1 MTEVRK
7 NPLSRKSQIRVT
19 DLSRFLI
26 YILAHRPDEFGLV
39 PDSIGFISTKELL
52 RAIHEEPGWGYVRE
66 GHIREVLIGKDRALF
81 LQEKD
86 RIRAA
91 EVRWHLD
98 LQTPSENTPKIL
110 FIAVRR
116 RAHVSVMEKG
126 LFSER
131 HLVLSPDRDMALRIG
146 RRRDQKPILLEV
158 MTGPAQ
164 HQGVFFHA
172 FGDLYLAREIPPEF
186 ISGPPVPEEIRE
198 PQPPKKEKS
207 LPQAPM
213 MSGGTFV
220 LDVHRDPDL
229 SRRRSG
235 RKPRGWK
242 EDSRKMRRSKG

>member
-1 MTEVRK
+1 MQ
-7 NPLSRKSQIRVT
+7 RKSQIRVT

-39 PDSIGFISTKELL
+39 PDSIGFITMKELL

-81 LQEKD
+81 AWEEE
-86 RIRAA
+86 RIRAV
-91 EVRWHLD
+91 EKSWHLD
-98 LQTPSENTPKIL
+98 LQTPSENSPKIL
-110 FIAVRR
+110 FVAIRR
-116 RAHVSVMEKG
+116 KAHVHVMEKG
-126 LFSER
+126 LFSDR
-131 HLVLSPDRDMALRIG
+131 PLVLSTDRDMALRIG

-164 HQGVFFHA
+164 QQGVSFHA
-172 FGDLYLAREIPPEF
+172 FGDLYLAKEIPAEF

-198 PQPPKKEKS
+198 PKTPKKEKTV
-207 LPQAPM
+207 PQPSIL
-213 MSGGTFV
+213 SGGSFV

-229 SRRRSG
+229 SRRRTG

-242 EDSRKMRRSKG
+242 ENSRKMRRSKG

>member
-1 MTEVRK
+1 
-7 NPLSRKSQIRVT
+7 LQRKSQIRVT

-39 PDSIGFISTKELL
+39 PDGNGFITMKELI

-66 GHIREVLIGKDRALF
+66 SHIREVLIGKGRELFVWEEDRL
-81 LQEKD
+81 
-86 RIRAA
+86 RA
-91 EVRWHLD
+91 VDKRWQLD

-110 FIAVRR
+110 FVAIRR
-116 RAHVSVMEKG
+116 KAHVQVMKKG
-126 LFSER
+126 LFSDR
-131 HLVLSPDRDMALRIG
+131 PLVLSPDRDMALRIG

-158 MTGPAQ
+158 LTGPAQ
-164 HQGVFFHA
+164 QQGISFHA
-172 FGDLYLAREIPPEF
+172 FGELYLAKEIPAEF

-207 LPQAPM
+207 VPQPSILSA
-213 MSGGTFV
+213 GTFV
-220 LDVHRDPDL
+220 LDVHRDPDV

>member
-1 MTEVRK
+1 MQ
-7 NPLSRKSQIRVT
+7 RKSQIRVT

-39 PDSIGFISTKELL
+39 PDSIGFITMKELL

-81 LQEKD
+81 AWEEE
-86 RIRAA
+86 RIRAV
-91 EVRWHLD
+91 EKSWHLD
-98 LQTPSENTPKIL
+98 LQTPSENSPKIL
-110 FIAVRR
+110 FVAIRR
-116 RAHVSVMEKG
+116 KAHVHVMEKG
-126 LFSER
+126 LFSDR
-131 HLVLSPDRDMALRIG
+131 PLVLSTDRDMALRIG

-164 HQGVFFHA
+164 QQGVSFHA
-172 FGDLYLAREIPPEF
+172 FGDLYLAKEIPAEF

-198 PQPPKKEKS
+198 PKTPKKEKTV
-207 LPQAPM
+207 PQPSIL
-213 MSGGTFV
+213 SGGSFV

-229 SRRRSG
+229 SRRRTG

>member
-1 MTEVRK
+1 
-7 NPLSRKSQIRVT
+7 LHRKSQIRVT

-39 PDSIGFISTKELL
+39 PDSVGFIATKELL

-81 LQEKD
+81 AWEED

-91 EVRWHLD
+91 EKRWHLD
-98 LQTPSENTPKIL
+98 LQTPSENIPKIL
-110 FIAVRR
+110 FVAIRR
-116 RAHVSVMEKG
+116 KAHVHVMEKG
-126 LFSER
+126 LFSDKL
-131 HLVLSPDRDMALRIG
+131 LVLSPDRDMGLRIG

-158 MTGPAQ
+158 MTEAAQ
-164 HQGVFFHA
+164 QRGVAFHA
-172 FGDLYLAREIPPEF
+172 FGDLYLAKEIPAEF

-198 PQPPKKEKS
+198 PQPPKIEKTV
-207 LPQAPM
+207 PQPSIP
-213 MSGGTFV
+213 SGGTFV

-229 SRRRSG
+229 SRRRTG